1 MVKIFLDKNK
11 INNAEKKHTFQSI
24 KDYLAENN
32 LCYVLLTC
40 SMPSKDGNME
50 VEMSYEGD
58 DHVASYLIESAQGII
73 HGVESVPSD
82 NT

>member
-1 MVKIFLDKNK
+1 MVKIFLDKS
-11 INNAEKKHTFQSI
+11 INNNVEKKHAVQRV

-32 LCYVLLTC
+32 YCYVLLTC
-40 SMPSKDGNME
+40 SQPSEEGNMQ

-73 HGVESVPSD
+73 HGQESVRED
-82 NT
+82 IY

>member
-11 INNAEKKHTFQSI
+11 INNAENKYAFQSV

-40 SMPSKDGNME
+40 SRPSQEGEME
-50 VEMSYEGD
+50 VEMFYEGE
-58 DHVASYLIESAQGII
+58 DHLASYLIESAQEVL
-73 HGVESVPSD
+73 HGRESLIND
-82 NT
+82 NN